1 MPQPAC
7 RDWTRT
13 GSCRFGNRCRFSHA
27 GPPGGSGGSG
37 GSNRYGGKQDQ
48 PMGYAGGQGK
58 GGSSYGGRQGTSA
71 RAVKQMIESDMNE
84 EMPMWPLTCYGYE
97 REGPNIINTDFSFEE
112 IRAWQYGVAV
122 QVGQPPCAIPEVT
135 KEFQEQVSKKQ
146 NLMHRLKTLPLKVL
160 QNLIDNN
167 AVLDESNIQSQPA
180 PKGSHRNNSMQFD
193 KYGVGHPVGQGHRGS
208 AFPPNGS
215 GGGMGQGTGYS
226 GGMQSPGGT
235 GPMFE
240 QQQQYIGG
248 PMGMQQPN
256 TGNVAGPG
264 VAASQFPQ
272 GTGGFQQ
279 PSQFLQQGANHAG
292 QGPFAASST
301 GPFQQVS
308 AQVPGFQSPSPVGQ
322 GMTPPAPGGSMG
334 QSGAMSVPGQMAAV
348 QPAGGATGF
357 PMNGPY
363 QGFDPSNAL
372 QPGATPATAAPGMIP
387 GGNGQVHG
395 GQNGFGGPM
404 GQPTVNTTQAGAG
417 MGFQQQGFPAIA
429 QQGPSQG
436 AHVASGAD
444 SNAQMWHQQNFESGQ
459 IPDTP
464 PGELFCK

>member
-1 MPQPAC
+1 
-7 RDWTRT
+7 
-13 GSCRFGNRCRFSHA
+13 
-27 GPPGGSGGSG
+27 
-37 GSNRYGGKQDQ
+37 
-48 PMGYAGGQGK
+48 MGYAGGHGK

-71 RAVKQMIESDMNE
+71 RAVKQVIESDMKE

-97 REGPNIINTDFSFEE
+97 REGPNIIDTDVSFEE
-112 IRAWQYGVAV
+112 VRAWQYGFAV
-122 QVGQPPCAIPEVT
+122 QAGQPPCAIPEVIR
-135 KEFQEQVSKKQ
+135 EFQEFVSKKQ
-146 NLMHRLKTLPLKVL
+146 TLMHRLKTLPLKVL

-167 AVLDESNIQSQPA
+167 AVLDESNIHNQPA
-180 PKGSHRNNSMQFD
+180 TKGSHRNNSMQFD
-193 KYGVGHPVGQGHRGS
+193 KYGVGHPIDQSQRGS
-208 AFPPNGS
+208 AFPPNRS
-215 GGGMGQGTGYS
+215 SGGMGQGAGYS

-256 TGNVAGPG
+256 AGNVSGP
-264 VAASQFPQ
+264 AAATSPFPQ

-279 PSQFLQQGANHAG
+279 PSQFLQQGATHAE

-301 GPFQQVS
+301 GPFQQAN
-308 AQVPGFQSPSPVGQ
+308 AQVPGFQSPSP
-322 GMTPPAPGGSMG
+322 MG
-334 QSGAMSVPGQMAAV
+334 QSMAPPATGVNMGQVSAMSVPGQMAAT

-357 PMNGPY
+357 PPGGTY
-363 QGFDPSNAL
+363 QGFDPSHAL
-372 QPGATPATAAPGMIP
+372 QPGSTPAPATPGMVS
-387 GGNGQVHG
+387 GGNVQVHG

-404 GQPTVNTTQAGAG
+404 GQPTVNTTQVGAG
-417 MGFQQQGFPAIA
+417 IGFQQQGFPAIV

-436 AHVASGAD
+436 AQLASGTD